1 MDKRLGQQT
10 PTQSYILPYD
20 KTYGNDAIELYNSS
34 GKTAQQW
41 QELLMYDIL
50 ATDKEELYVHSKFGY
65 SVPRRNGKNE
75 VVAIR
80 EMYGLIKGEH
90 ILHTAHLATT
100 AHSAWERLLRLLES
114 SDEKD
119 RIVNTYRAFGKEHI
133 ELNNGGRIEF
143 RTRTSKGGLGE
154 GFDLLII
161 DEAQEYKDDQE
172 SSLKYVVSDSKNPQT
187 IFLGTPPTPVSSGTV
202 FTKFRENVLK
212 GNVKNAGWEEW
223 SIENQSDPNDRELWY
238 KTNPSLGTV
247 LTERKIEDEIGTDD
261 IDFNIQRLGLWIR
274 YNLKSE
280 ITEEDW
286 AKCKISSKPEFKGKL
301 FVGIKSGQDG
311 TNIAMS
317 ICVKTEDGYQFVEGI
332 DCRPIRNGC
341 DWIIDFLVRCKSIS
355 KIILD
360 GEYCRDIL
368 LPKIKDFRIKTPT
381 IVMTVKEVISAY
393 SLFEH
398 DLYGDKI
405 RHANQPSLTAVATNV
420 EKRAIGTNGGFGYK
434 CLKPTL
440 DISILDSVVLAN
452 WSCSTS
458 KERRKQKISY

>member
-1 MDKRLGQQT
+1 MDKRYGQQT

-20 KTYGNDAIELYNSS
+20 KTYGSDAIELYNST
-34 GKTAQQW
+34 GKTAQEW
-41 QELLMYDIL
+41 QELLLYDIL
-50 ATDKEELYVHSKFGY
+50 AIDKEELFVHSKFGY

-80 EMYGLIKGEH
+80 EMYGLMNGEH

-100 AHSAWERLLRLLES
+100 AHAAWERLLRLMEDSDNSPIS
-114 SDEKD
+114 S
-119 RIVNTYRAFGKEHI
+119 YRAFGKENI
-133 ELNNGGRIEF
+133 VMPGGGKIEF

-202 FTKFRENVLK
+202 FTKFRDNTLK
-212 GNVKNAGWEEW
+212 GKVKNAGWEEW
-223 SIENQSDPNDRELWY
+223 SVEVQSDPNNRELWY
-238 KTNPSLGTV
+238 KANPSLGTV

-261 IDFNIQRLGLWIR
+261 VDFNIQRLGLWIR

-280 ITEEDW
+280 ISESDW
-286 AKCKISSKPEFKGKL
+286 AKCKIDKLPTFKGKL

-317 ICVKTEDGYQFVEGI
+317 VCVKTEDGYQFVEAI
-332 DCRPIRNGC
+332 DCRPIRSGC
-341 DWIIDFLVRCKSIS
+341 DWIIEFLLKCKSIS
-355 KIILD
+355 KVVID
-360 GEYCRDIL
+360 GEYCRDVL
-368 LPKIKDFRIKTPT
+368 LPKIKDYRIKTPIIT
-381 IVMTVKEVISAY
+381 MTVKEVISAY

-405 RHANQPSLTAVATNV
+405 RHANQPSLTTIATNV
-420 EKRAIGTNGGFGYK
+420 EKRAIGSNGGFGYK

-440 DISILDSVVLAN
+440 DISVLDSVVLAN